1 MELYSFIFEYD
12 KFRHF
17 TISLILFVL
26 IFCIRKY
33 KLKNRWL
40 LKLISYTI
48 RDVFII
54 WILKEIIDLMWFWEP
69 SIRDLIADTIW
80 IIFPIY
86 VYYIIRESEQ
96 IEKSRFF
103 IYEIEVFKELKEK
116 IKNTYKRTNSIIKI
130 KHKQLFYKK
139 RIFNALENR
148 IVNHYFD
155 KSVKELIKIIKTTI
169 ILSIVWIINMIFLLF
184 KIPYLAFIDTYNLV
198 LKSLNYWINRM
209 NRIKV

>member
-17 TISLILFVL
+17 TLSLILFVL

-33 KLKNRWL
+33 KLKNKWL

-54 WILKEIIDLMWFWEP
+54 WIVKEIIDLMWFWEA
-69 SIRDLIADTIW
+69 SVIDLFSNSIW

-86 VYYIIRESEQ
+86 VYYMIRESEQ

-103 IYEIEVFKELKEK
+103 IYEIEVFKELKDK
-116 IKNTYKRTNSIIKI
+116 IKTIYKRTNSLVKI
-130 KHKQLFYKK
+130 KHKQFFYKK

-148 IVNHYFD
+148 IINHYFK
-155 KSVKELIKIIKTTI
+155 KSLIELTKITKTTI
-169 ILSIVWIINMIFLLF
+169 ILSIIWIINMIFLLF

-198 LKSLNYWINRM
+198 LKSLNYWFNRM
-209 NRIKV
+209 NKIKV